1 MRGNEK
7 VITHLNDV
15 LRAELIAI
23 SQYFLH
29 AEMQESWGYGKLGAF
44 IKKQSIDEMKHAEK
58 VIERILFLEGIP
70 GLGMKLPLK
79 TGANVKAQLESD
91 LVLEHEA
98 FAQYNM
104 VIRDCVEVGDNTSAE
119 LIRGL
124 LGDEERH
131 IDFLEA
137 QLHVIQEIGIQ
148 NYLAKQLV
156 EPS

>member
-1 MRGNEK
+1 MRGNDK
-7 VITHLNDV
+7 VVAQLNDV

-29 AEMQESWGYGKLGAF
+29 AEMQEAWGYGKLGAF

-58 VIERILFLEGIP
+58 VIERILFLEGVP

-91 LVLEHEA
+91 LGLEHEA
-98 FAQYNM
+98 FAQYNA
-104 VIRDCVEVGDNTSAE
+104 VIKVCVEEGDNTSAE
-119 LIRGL
+119 LIRTL

-137 QLHVIQEIGIQ
+137 QVHLIQEIGIQ
-148 NYLAKQLV
+148 NYLAKQMV
-156 EPS
+156 EPA

>member
-1 MRGNEK
+1 MRGNQN
-7 VITHLNDV
+7 VINQLNDV

-29 AEMQESWGYGKLGAF
+29 AEMQENWGYGKLSSF

-70 GLGMKLPLK
+70 GMGMKLPLK

-91 LVLEHEA
+91 LGLEVDA
-98 FAQYNM
+98 VAQYNA
-104 VIRDCVEVGDNTSAE
+104 VIKVCTEAGDNTSAE
-119 LIRGL
+119 LIRTL
-124 LGDEERH
+124 LIDEERH

-137 QLHVIQEIGIQ
+137 QLHMIHEIGIQ
-148 NYLAKQLV
+148 NYLARLME

>member
-1 MRGNEK
+1 MRGNDK
-7 VITHLNDV
+7 VITQLNDV

-29 AEMQESWGYGKLGAF
+29 AEMQEAWGFGKLGAF

-79 TGANVKAQLESD
+79 TGANVKSQLESD
-91 LVLEHEA
+91 LGLEHEA
-98 FAQYNM
+98 FEQYNA
-104 VIRDCVEVGDNTSAE
+104 VIKICVDAGDNTSAD
-119 LIRGL
+119 LIRTL

-137 QLHVIQEIGIQ
+137 QLHLIHEIGIQ
-148 NYLAKQLV
+148 NYLAKQMV
-156 EPS
+156 EPA

>member
-1 MRGNEK
+1 MRGNER
-7 VITHLNDV
+7 VVSHLNDV

-29 AEMQESWGYGKLGAF
+29 AEMQEAWGYGKLGGF

-91 LVLEHEA
+91 LALEHEA
-98 FAQYNM
+98 FAHYNT
-104 VIRDCVEVGDNTSAE
+104 VIKACTDEGDNTSAE
-119 LIRGL
+119 LVRGL
-124 LGDEERH
+124 LGDEEKH

-137 QLHVIQEIGIQ
+137 QLHIIHEIGIQ
-148 NYLAKQLV
+148 NYLAKQMV